1 MESYFENYAKEGN
14 EFLKRVA
21 NELGVPGDKERAFRV
36 TQAVF
41 HALRDRIMIEE
52 SMQLISELPMVLKA
66 MYVNGWNIAKERND
80 SSTLDEFLNDI
91 SNETRTAEADFGSSP
106 KEEVKAVF
114 RVIKNSISAGE
125 LEHVRGQLT
134 PEIAELIEA

>member
-1 MESYFENYAKEGN
+1 
-14 EFLKRVA
+14 
-21 NELGVPGDKERAFRV
+21 
-36 TQAVF
+36 
-41 HALRDRIMIEE
+41 MIEE